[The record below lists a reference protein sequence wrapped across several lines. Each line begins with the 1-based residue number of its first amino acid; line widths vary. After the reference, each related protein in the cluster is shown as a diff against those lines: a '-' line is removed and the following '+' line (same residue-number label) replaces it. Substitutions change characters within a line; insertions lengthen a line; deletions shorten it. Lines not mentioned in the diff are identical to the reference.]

1 MSTTLKPPEVGTIRP
16 EHRHL
21 TTALWIVV
29 GVLAAALVALG
40 AWMIVDRYTGP
51 EADAT
56 ALFDDLASAW
66 SSYDEAAVRSV
77 YAPDAIYIGA
87 GGDSYTGVDSIVTNV
102 PAVQA
107 INAEI
112 ERIAP
117 VTVEGDL
124 SSTFVAFRSDT
135 INETWLT
142 VLQTEDGKI
151 VRHWDFQAG
160 MTPPLDN
167 AAMPEIVLP

>member
-1 MSTTLKPPEVGTIRP
+1 MSTTLKTPEVGTIRP

-40 AWMIVDRYTGP
+40 AWMVVDRYTGP

-56 ALFDDLASAW
+56 ALFDDLTSAW
-66 SSYDEAAVRSV
+66 SSYDEAAVRSM
-77 YAPDAIYIGA
+77 YAPDAVFIGA
-87 GGDSYTGVDSIVTNV
+87 GGDVYKGVDSIVSNVAGVKVTN
-102 PAVQA
+102 AK
-107 INAEI
+107 I

-117 VTVEGDL
+117 VTVEGDM
-124 SSTFVAFRSDT
+124 SATFISFKSDALNT
-135 INETWLT
+135 TWLT
-142 VLQTEDGKI
+142 VLQTKDGKI

-167 AAMPEIVLP
+167 AVMP